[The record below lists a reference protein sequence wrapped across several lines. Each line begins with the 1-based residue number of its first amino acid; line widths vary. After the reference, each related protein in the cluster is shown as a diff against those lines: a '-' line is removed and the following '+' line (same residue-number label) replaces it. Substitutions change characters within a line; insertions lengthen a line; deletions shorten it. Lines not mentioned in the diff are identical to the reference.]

1 MISHTLFRPV
11 LPVLILI
18 AGCTLLSVATE
29 KAIPP
34 DDVLHDQDVSIYNYE
49 KYGVTIL
56 SIPDSFDFFYQPGNT
71 ATVEEVA
78 QQRGYRFVI
87 NGSYFHANRSHAG
100 MLKIDGRMYS
110 AKIADPQLTH
120 IVVKSKKQGA
130 IRFVP
135 ALRYTSNEKQ
145 CALEF
150 QTGPLV
156 IENGR
161 LARRLIQKSVNGPG
175 AYRRTLL
182 AMTDLKQVY
191 FITVRAQVSL
201 ETLGNFLLRASV
213 FSGKRLDVVNL
224 DGGSSVALWAKDL
237 PKLNFNQDA
246 RLPILLGVR

>member
-1 MISHTLFRPV
+1 M
-11 LPVLILI
+11 
-18 AGCTLLSVATE
+18 
-29 KAIPP
+29 
-34 DDVLHDQDVSIYNYE
+34 
-49 KYGVTIL
+49 
-56 SIPDSFDFFYQPGNT
+56 
-71 ATVEEVA
+71 
-78 QQRGYRFVI
+78 
-87 NGSYFHANRSHAG
+87 
-100 MLKIDGRMYS
+100 
-110 AKIADPQLTH
+110 IADPQLTH

-145 CALEF
+145 FALEF

-201 ETLGNFLLRASV
+201 EALGNFLLRASV